1 MKGHGESI
9 DAFKINS
16 PFRNAKRRN
25 EMKIM
30 MLAATLGILLSSD
43 VTVYGQEKP
52 KAEEKADTRKDITP
66 LRVQVVVTENEG
78 EKKISSLPYTL
89 VVNAEAPRGPGAKI
103 RMGLRVPIATG
114 PSQFIYQEIG
124 TNLDCWA
131 SKELDGRFAL
141 HLSIEKSSVYTSNSG
156 KPATIGGAEV
166 SSTQPVIQQFRSE
179 LDALTRDGQTTQIT
193 VATDPVSG
201 RVTKAEV
208 TVNVMK

>member
-1 MKGHGESI
+1 
-9 DAFKINS
+9 
-16 PFRNAKRRN
+16 
-25 EMKIM
+25 MKIM
-30 MLAATLGILLSSD
+30 MLAAMLGISLCSHASAYAQD
-43 VTVYGQEKP
+43 IPKVGEKV
-52 KAEEKADTRKDITP
+52 DTRKDITP

-89 VVNAEAPRGPGAKI
+89 VVNAGAPRGPQAKI
-103 RMGLRVPIATG
+103 RMGLKVPVATG
-114 PSQFIYQEIG
+114 PSQFLYQEIG

-131 SKELDGRFAL
+131 SKELDGRFDL
-141 HLSIEKSSVYTSNSG
+141 HLGIEKSSVYTSSSG

-179 LDALTRDGQTTQIT
+179 LDALIREGQTTQIT